1 LGDHKVAYGGLYFIG
16 HLVPFQPMAKPQ
28 NGALVGQVAICLEL
42 GKLAL
47 SGVRKKASSIA
58 KFNRLSLCCV
68 KCAHSAF

>member
-1 LGDHKVAYGGLYFIG
+1 
-16 HLVPFQPMAKPQ
+16 MAKPQ